1 MSELKD
7 SRKNLGFLGEDFQ
20 YKLVK
25 ELTDDK
31 ELFKD
36 LNTVIDQNMFTDPNL
51 KMYVGIMK
59 EYYDKYDSVPS
70 YDIIRIEL
78 NKKAHSAPEKE
89 LLNAIVTKIQHTPS
103 DGAEYIRDTATKFF
117 KQQNII
123 KSANEILRIAGNGDI
138 SHYDR
143 CIELL
148 NRALNAGT
156 HNDFGS
162 GVFDNEEETLSDDYR
177 IAIPTG
183 IKGIDETLEGG
194 LGKGELGVI
203 VGSSSFGKAQPLDAR
218 IITPNGF
225 KRMGDMKVGDL
236 VIGRD
241 GKSHKVTNV
250 FPQGKRPIYK
260 VSFSNGTSCECDIEH
275 LWNVNSLYQR
285 CGKKY
290 VPGKSKD
297 RNDKHYKP
305 DRSFKTL
312 TLRQILEKGLIRH
325 GNRFN
330 FLIPKTEAV
339 EFEEKSLELDPYFV
353 GYYFGDGSFSR
364 CAITIGKQDVEE
376 AKNNVMKRINEAD
389 RHLIY
394 RKDRNIYSLSL
405 LGETR
410 KKIFTVFGNTSH
422 AENKEIPVEYI
433 FNSIPNRLALLQGLM
448 DSDGFANKN
457 GSCEFCSK
465 SEKLAKQV
473 QFIVRSLG
481 GFASLI
487 KDKSS
492 YFSKKYNKRIDCG
505 FRYRVTI
512 SMCDSEYPIFRY
524 KRKQERVHYRK
535 PFKQTIAIVSAEY
548 VGEKEAQ
555 CIMVD
560 SDEHLYLTEDFIVTH
575 NTTLT
580 TAIAGFASTYKCD
593 QNNNEGFK
601 VLQIVFED
609 RIKQIQRK
617 HFGRITGVEAKD
629 LGKPEYINKVKEQ
642 LDNYPDRGMMEKNLR
657 ILRLPSGE
665 KTAWDIERIIKRF
678 INNGFKPDLV
688 IVDYFECLANRPDA
702 ALSEWEQEGK
712 TMRKFESMAGEMN
725 IAFWI
730 PLQGTKDSVNME
742 LVTMDKAGGSF
753 KKIQIAHIVI
763 SIARSNE
770 DIAENKA
777 TIAILKNR
785 AGAAGKVFNSVTF
798 NNGTCTINTDECDDG
813 IDSMFSFE
821 KKQEEER
828 NALAAKIY
836 QQFKQH

>member
-1 MSELKD
+1 MNERKD
-7 SRKNLGFLGEDFQ
+7 SRKDLGFLGEDFQ

-51 KMYVGIMK
+51 KTYVGIMK
-59 EYYDKYDSVPS
+59 EYYGKYDSVPS

-78 NKKAHSAPEKE
+78 NKRAHSEPEKD
-89 LLNAIVTKIQHTPS
+89 LYNAIVDKIKHTPT
-103 DGAEYIRDTATKFF
+103 DGAEYIRETATKFF

-123 KSANEILRIAGNGDI
+123 KTANEILRIAGNGDT

-143 CIELL
+143 CVDLL
-148 NRALNAGT
+148 NKALNAGV
-156 HNDFGS
+156 HDDFGS

-177 IAIPTG
+177 VAIPTG
-183 IKGIDETLEGG
+183 VKGIDETLEGG

-218 IITPNGF
+218 IVTPNGF
-225 KRMGDMKVGDL
+225 KRMGDMKDGDF

-241 GKSHKVTNV
+241 GKPHKVTNV

-275 LWNVNSLYQR
+275 LWTVY
-285 CGKKY
+285 KHFD
-290 VPGKSKD
+290 SKEE
-297 RNDKHYKP
+297 DKCE
-305 DRSFKTL
+305 TL
-312 TLRQILEKGLIRH
+312 TLREILNYG
-325 GNRFN
+325 FN
-330 FLIPKTEAV
+330 NKHSAVPNFSIPSAEPV
-339 EFEEKSLELDPYFV
+339 EFEEKNLTIDAYS
-353 GYYFGDGSFSR
+353 FGKGG
-364 CAITIGKQDVEE
+364 I
-376 AKNNVMKRINEAD
+376 
-389 RHLIY
+389 
-394 RKDRNIYSLSL
+394 
-405 LGETR
+405 
-410 KKIFTVFGNTSH
+410 
-422 AENKEIPVEYI
+422 KEIPDDYI

-448 DSDGFANKN
+448 DSN
-457 GSCEFCSK
+457 GIIHENGVAEFCSNNK
-465 SEKLAKQV
+465 KLSLQID
-473 QFIVRSLG
+473 FLVRSLNG
-481 GFASLI
+481 IPLFI
-487 KDKSS
+487 EEKDKN
-492 YFSKKYNKRIDCG
+492 Y
-505 FRYRVTI
+505 YRVVF
-512 SMCDSEYPIFRY
+512 SFKNSAYPIFRN
-524 KRKQERVHYRK
+524 KNKQEKVVYDNSK
-535 PFKQTIAIVSAEY
+535 EIIYMINAEY

-575 NTTLT
+575 NTTFT
-580 TAIAGFASTYKCD
+580 TAIAGYASTYKCE

-629 LGKPEYINKVKEQ
+629 LGKPEYIDKVKEQ
-642 LDNYPDRGMMEKNLR
+642 LDNYPDREMMEKNLR

-678 INNGFKPDLV
+678 INNGFRPDLV
-688 IVDYFECLANRPDA
+688 IVDYFECLANRPDSS
-702 ALSEWEQEGK
+702 LSEWEQEGR

-785 AGAAGKVFNSVTF
+785 AGAAGKVFNSATF
-798 NNGTCTINTDECDDG
+798 NNGTCTINTDNCDDG

-821 KKQEEER
+821 KKQQEDR
-828 NALAAKIY
+828 NNLAAKIF
-836 QQFKQH
+836 QEMKQK